1 MLCTMKC
8 KFCPDYRS
16 SKSAKIKNEQT
27 HRYNKFNRRPRGNER
42 QYIIGIVGRGNGDE
56 LDVDKYVSR
65 LSWHVELQSNASISV
80 SFLFAVYF
88 IYSRANFSIC
98 SSIDYQKQTQATFA
112 SHFFIVQSIF
122 PSSFISMLRHKFSIL
137 DLLNS
142 SVFQNYNPN
151 SRLLRQGVRFNY
163 YKGSKSRSTK
173 SSMPIFSMVGGSKLC
188 RLNNGKPETSRIPAV
203 LRFYIYALHGLATE
217 IVFTALF
224 EIVINGG
231 NRKLH
236 GLTSIWAAFI
246 YGFTMLTGELVY
258 LSLQDRCSLL
268 VRGFFYLIWAYIWE
282 FRQATHIF
290 HIFFVCFTGLL
301 LRQFDAC
308 PWDYGHY
315 PGQFMGLIT
324 VVYAPFWYVA
334 GLLTEILLIRR
345 ALNVPSSSSSSTVFA
360 ECNLKND

>member
-1 MLCTMKC
+1 MKC
-8 KFCPDYRS
+8 KFCPDHRS
-16 SKSAKIKNEQT
+16 FEQVQ
-27 HRYNKFNRRPRGNER
+27 NRRPRGNER

-65 LSWHVELQSNASISV
+65 LSWHVELQSNTSISV

-88 IYSRANFSIC
+88 IYSRANFPIC
-98 SSIDYQKQTQATFA
+98 SSIDLQKLTQATFA
-112 SHFFIVQSIF
+112 SYFFIVQSIF
-122 PSSFISMLRHKFSIL
+122 PSSFISMLRLKFSIL
-137 DLLNS
+137 DLLNC
-142 SVFQNYNPN
+142 SVFQNYNQS
-151 SRLLRQGVRFNY
+151 SRLIRQE
-163 YKGSKSRSTK
+163 GSKSRSTK
-173 SSMPIFSMVGGSKLC
+173 TMPIFSMVGGSKLC
-188 RLNNGKPETSRIPAV
+188 RVNNGKPETRRIPAV

-246 YGFTMLTGELVY
+246 YGFTMLTGELLARSLFTARTRIFLPNLGLHLGIQASSAY
-258 LSLQDRCSLL
+258 FSLS
-268 VRGFFYLIWAYIWE
+268 FFFENKI
-282 FRQATHIF
+282 QIF
-290 HIFFVCFTGLL
+290 STGLL

-345 ALNVPSSSSSSTVFA
+345 ALNVPKSSSVFV
-360 ECNLKND
+360 ECSLKND

>member
-1 MLCTMKC
+1 MKC
-8 KFCPDYRS
+8 KFCPDHRS
-16 SKSAKIKNEQT
+16 FEQVQ
-27 HRYNKFNRRPRGNER
+27 NRRPRGNER

-65 LSWHVELQSNASISV
+65 LSWHVELQSNTSISV

-88 IYSRANFSIC
+88 IYSRANFPIC
-98 SSIDYQKQTQATFA
+98 SSIDLQKLTQATFA
-112 SHFFIVQSIF
+112 SYFFIVQSIF
-122 PSSFISMLRHKFSIL
+122 PSSFISMLRLKFSIL
-137 DLLNS
+137 DLLNC
-142 SVFQNYNPN
+142 SVFQNYIQS
-151 SRLLRQGVRFNY
+151 SRLIRQE
-163 YKGSKSRSTK
+163 GSKSRSTK
-173 SSMPIFSMVGGSKLC
+173 TMPIFSMVGGSKLC
-188 RLNNGKPETSRIPAV
+188 RVNNGKPETRRIPAV

-282 FRQATHIF
+282 FRQAFFFENKIQIF
-290 HIFFVCFTGLL
+290 STGLL

-345 ALNVPSSSSSSTVFA
+345 ALNVPKSSSVFV
-360 ECNLKND
+360 ECSLKND